1 MPPLV
6 WNSPYSPQRLY
17 FGAKKTEPSPA
28 PKTQPQEAV
37 KTDPTPR
44 YLTRRLL
51 QSWVLV
57 LGGLTAGLA
66 GPSTV
71 GRFHTWS
78 QQRAEQALV
87 SPAETLSDQAL
98 DSLARTNAQLRS
110 LPVAPTAM
118 DYYTRFLAW
127 DALFL
132 AWSFRLGLFRRS
144 IRPQALWKE
153 LNEQGITGKGMKI
166 AVVDC
171 GVLPTRSLPAEKISY
186 QNSQG
191 KPLPLK
197 DRLGHG
203 TAIASMMAAGS
214 PDSTVTVLDPFV
226 HEPGQK
232 NTYFKQLDDFFA
244 KGQADPSTMTVSALR
259 ELFREDIAGISQSV
273 MTAVDQGNTVVTV
286 SLNLEAALQSELRT
300 QYRLVSAKKKLQRWL
315 SPSRLWNP
323 KAYQARMERYEAYGQ
338 RLIELLA
345 QRTVSSKVDDSILAL
360 YAPWRKALDYA
371 AAHGVPVFLSAGN
384 GGTHFSPLPD
394 ALGQAN
400 MLAITDHPALMVIA
414 SANHRGE
421 VSDFTSEMN
430 DQVRPLAAGN
440 GSGELD
446 TETAVH
452 RGWLSRMYTPMWAF
466 GRRASV
472 LRNSG
477 TSFAVPDVAVLYLKM
492 KELDPALTLEEAK
505 AIIARTAGPAS
516 LSKKEEAAAIEQL
529 EKRVLAKTELE
540 ATQKATQHPDF
551 FGVLGKKLAEA
562 LPDQATLKDFVVRM
576 LKTPPELTAEE
587 NELLGQAIQ
596 KATQALLPKET
607 GDLKNQM
614 TETLVQE
621 HLKRRVGAGVVRR
634 YAAIDALQSL
644 KAERNQT

>member
-191 KPLPLK
+191 KQIG
-197 DRLGHG
+197 R
-203 TAIASMMAAGS
+203 
-214 PDSTVTVLDPFV
+214 
-226 HEPGQK
+226 
-232 NTYFKQLDDFFA
+232 
-244 KGQADPSTMTVSALR
+244 
-259 ELFREDIAGISQSV
+259 
-273 MTAVDQGNTVVTV
+273 
-286 SLNLEAALQSELRT
+286 
-300 QYRLVSAKKKLQRWL
+300 
-315 SPSRLWNP
+315 
-323 KAYQARMERYEAYGQ
+323 
-338 RLIELLA
+338 
-345 QRTVSSKVDDSILAL
+345 
-360 YAPWRKALDYA
+360 
-371 AAHGVPVFLSAGN
+371 AHV
-384 GGTHFSPLPD
+384 
-394 ALGQAN
+394 
-400 MLAITDHPALMVIA
+400 
-414 SANHRGE
+414 
-421 VSDFTSEMN
+421 
-430 DQVRPLAAGN
+430 
-440 GSGELD
+440 
-446 TETAVH
+446 
-452 RGWLSRMYTPMWAF
+452 
-466 GRRASV
+466 
-472 LRNSG
+472 
-477 TSFAVPDVAVLYLKM
+477 
-492 KELDPALTLEEAK
+492 
-505 AIIARTAGPAS
+505 
-516 LSKKEEAAAIEQL
+516 
-529 EKRVLAKTELE
+529 
-540 ATQKATQHPDF
+540 
-551 FGVLGKKLAEA
+551 
-562 LPDQATLKDFVVRM
+562 
-576 LKTPPELTAEE
+576 
-587 NELLGQAIQ
+587 
-596 KATQALLPKET
+596 
-607 GDLKNQM
+607 
-614 TETLVQE
+614 
-621 HLKRRVGAGVVRR
+621 
-634 YAAIDALQSL
+634 
-644 KAERNQT
+644 